1 MSIVTPSFNQGPYLD
16 EAIRSVLDQPYPSVE
31 YVVVDGG
38 STDGSVDVIRR
49 HQDRLAYWVSE
60 PDRGQY
66 DAINKG
72 FARTTGDV
80 MAWINSDDKYT
91 PWAFQVVAEVL
102 REHPSIEWVTT
113 LYSLTWD
120 RQGRAVACH
129 RNGGYSRE
137 AFFRG
142 AHLPRRTR
150 PGRSFIQQES
160 TFWRRSL
167 WERAGGRID
176 ASLPLA
182 GDFDLWAR
190 FYRHAELWAIAT
202 PLGGF
207 RIHGDQKTGRQ
218 YEAYLA
224 EAEACLV
231 RHGGRPAGPGQ
242 RRTGRLLRGLLGH
255 RPLPTGSPQRALLAR
270 TGLAEEALI
279 CEYSTRHQ
287 RWELR
292 RESTI

>member
-1 MSIVTPSFNQGPYLD
+1 MSIVTPSFNQGAYLE
-16 EAIRSVLDQPYPSVE
+16 EAIRSVLDQSYPSVE

-38 STDGSVDVIRR
+38 STDGSVDIIRR
-49 HQDRLAYWVSE
+49 HADRLAYWVSE

-91 PWAFQVVAEVL
+91 AWAFPVVAEVL
-102 REHPSIEWVTT
+102 TQHPSIEWVTT

-120 RQGRAVACH
+120 RHGRAVACH

-142 AHLPRRTR
+142 AHLPRRAR

-167 WERAGGRID
+167 WERVGGRID
-176 ASLPLA
+176 DSLPLA

-190 FYRHAELWAIAT
+190 FYGSADLWAIAT

-207 RIHGDQKTGRQ
+207 RVHGDQKTGRQ
-218 YEAYLA
+218 YEAYMA
-224 EAEACLV
+224 EAEQALA
-231 RHGGRPAGPGQ
+231 RHGGRPTSPA
-242 RRTGRLLRGLLGH
+242 RRRVGRLLRGLIGH
-255 RPLPTGSPQRALLAR
+255 RPLPTGSPQGRLFAR
-270 TGLAEEALI
+270 TSLAEEALI
-279 CEYSTRHQ
+279 CEYSPGQ
-287 RWELR
+287 SRWQLR
-292 RESTI
+292 REWTV